1 LSEGQR
7 HGGGAREEGSDGGGE
22 GRGGGGEGSG
32 GSEGGGWRE
41 DHHPG
46 ELERGGAPRV
56 GGCGE
61 PVGPH
66 QPHVVVKL
74 PNVAARTLD
83 TVLEYCNMHAGPGAA
98 PATKPDSAPTAAA
111 AGGSSSSSSVDT
123 AATEDRTFL
132 DVLSLNAL
140 HDLLIAAND
149 LEIERLLDAI
159 CQKVAGMIKGKTPD
173 EIRATFSIVNDL
185 TPAAEA
191 ELHHKYAWAF
201 DE

>member
-1 LSEGQR
+1 MAAEREKKGATEAEKGEAVAEKGAAAAKEAA
-7 HGGGAREEGSDGGGE
+7 GGRIITLESSSGE
-22 GRGGGGEGSG
+22 
-32 GSEGGGWRE
+32 
-41 DHHPG
+41 
-46 ELERGGAPRV
+46 
-56 GGCGE
+56 
-61 PVGPH
+61 
-66 QPHVVVKL
+66 PHVVVKL